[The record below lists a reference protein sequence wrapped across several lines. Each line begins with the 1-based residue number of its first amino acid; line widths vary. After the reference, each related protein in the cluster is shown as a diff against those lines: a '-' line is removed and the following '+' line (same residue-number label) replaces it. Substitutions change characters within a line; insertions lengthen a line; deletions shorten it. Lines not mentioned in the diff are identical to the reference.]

1 MASRW
6 MWASQT
12 IILLGAVFVLAGCEE
27 QTNSAQE
34 TESAAVVSTPSVLA
48 SAGPVKTAEPQTPS
62 MEQLVER
69 YKGLELIDAHNHDAS
84 DSRYQSQLGLWKQT
98 GLGRTVLFGDVSEP
112 SAVGTDAVAW
122 EAYLK
127 YPDRVIPYFSGFD
140 LHDPGCLQVIRGN
153 LEKGYFGLGE
163 IAVAS
168 TNSPVVSKVAWKAN
182 DPMDGYLPQI
192 YDLIA
197 EYNAPILIHLDPVGG
212 EPLAKLEQ
220 ALEEHPDTI
229 FIFGHI
235 NAYNSPQETERLM
248 AKHPNLYGDFFA
260 GFTLYNPDGGGKAE
274 PFLPV
279 LKKYAD
285 RFMLSTDSGYGITE
299 VRAIEA
305 MYRVLDQLGDPVVQK
320 NIAHDNLMKLLQA
333 QPATQTQLKELRK
346 QGAGGA
352 GTEAAPQ
359 KLSKLEAGRLLA
371 QAPKG

>member
-1 MASRW
+1 M
-6 MWASQT
+6 
-12 IILLGAVFVLAGCEE
+12 AGCQE
-27 QTNSAQE
+27 QK
-34 TESAAVVSTPSVLA
+34 ESAREAVQAAVPSPSVQA
-48 SAGPVKTAEPQTPS
+48 SVEPVKNVKAAEPQPPTL
-62 MEQLVER
+62 EQLVER

-84 DSRYQSQLGLWKQT
+84 DSRYLSQLGLWKQT
-98 GLGRTVLFGDVSEP
+98 GMSKTVLFGDVSEP

-127 YPDRVIPYFSGFD
+127 YPDRILPYFSGFD
-140 LHDPGCLQVIRGN
+140 LHDPGCLEVIRSN

-168 TNSPVVSKVAWKAN
+168 TYSPVVSKVAWKAN
-182 DPMDGYLPQI
+182 DPMDGFLPQI

-197 EYNAPILIHLDPVGG
+197 EYKAPILIHLDPVSG

-220 ALEEHPDTI
+220 ALEEHRDTI
-229 FIFGHI
+229 YIFGHI

-248 AKHPNLYGDFFA
+248 AKHPNLYGDFYA

-279 LKKYAD
+279 LKKYSD
-285 RFMLSTDSGYGITE
+285 RFMLSTDSGYDISE
-299 VRAIEA
+299 ARAIEA
-305 MYRVLDQLGDPVVQK
+305 MYRVLDQLGDPVAQK

-333 QPATQTQLKELRK
+333 QPATKTQLEELRK
-346 QGAGGA
+346 LGLD
-352 GTEAAPQ
+352 AAPQ